1 MMLAHKNVTSQRKN
15 NMDRSFKKKVRVKV
29 RINGGAYVLD
39 VAPHSWY
46 AAQRYFLIN
55 F

>member
-1 MMLAHKNVTSQRKN
+1 MSLLKAKN

-39 VAPHSWY
+39 VASHSWY